1 MLFIYKTWYNV
12 VMMNINYIKAYTN
25 KIVINNIKTIEM
37 SIVDYL
43 DLLLLKQLTTYQG
56 RIDSIKKIYGIKK
69 LVPIYIDPNINLFPV
84 YNLKDYENIY
94 INVVNILKV
103 KKHKNSSLICFKGGD
118 ELLIDKNIT
127 ILNKYIKRALRINHN
142 S

>member
-1 MLFIYKTWYNV
+1 MK
-12 VMMNINYIKAYTN
+12 NINYIKAYTN

-43 DLLLLKQLTTYQG
+43 NLLLLKQLTTYQG

-84 YNLKDYENIY
+84 
-94 INVVNILKV
+94 V
-103 KKHKNSSLICFKGGD
+103 SF
-118 ELLIDKNIT
+118 
-127 ILNKYIKRALRINHN
+127 
-142 S
+142 